1 MVMTDSE
8 ARDRLHEGLHALTA
22 EQPKWTRRQ
31 NYMDGVQDMPYAPPG
46 VNAEYE
52 SLQRQAVANWLDIA
66 MKAPLQRLVP
76 EGFATGRGKDPDA
89 DAWDTLWQPNSM
101 DSRSDTV
108 FTDMMVHGRGLMSV
122 WPDAGNADAPVR
134 IRPESG
140 LNVHVEGDPEDPWT
154 QLWAVKRVTRK
165 ARGAHSGQT
174 ALWTPP
180 GYRASGTTV
189 EDAWVHD
196 RDSWVRYER
205 GNAENRE
212 WVRGGDWVEVDRG
225 THRLGH
231 VAFVPFDNRP
241 TSSAVPRSDLEP
253 LMPMQDAI
261 NTIRFQTLLAMQF
274 SAYRQR
280 IVVGFDPVLRDA
292 DGNMVPQ
299 RDSAGNVLLDQY
311 GQPMPILQTPGRP
324 GVDRLLV
331 FPGDLTK
338 VFDMP
343 ESDMGNY
350 VTVLG
355 EFLTQF
361 FAIAQVPPQYLLSR
375 MANLSGD
382 ALTGAESTLNA
393 KVKQL
398 QTAAGESL
406 ELVMRMADRA
416 RGGTGKDAA
425 SEVQWAQ
432 SEVRSFAATV
442 DAIAKLIAS
451 GMAPRDAWAMLPGA
465 TPPKIDQWE
474 QNATKVRDE
483 RMAAVAALPTPGA
496 EQEPPADSAAGDRRA
511 IAQQPTGGQPTPP
524 PEQ

>member
-8 ARDRLHEGLHALTA
+8 ARDRLHEGLYLLNEYEKPH
-22 EQPKWTRRQ
+22 KRRQ
-31 NYMDGVQDMPYAPPG
+31 DYLEGRQDLPYAPPG
-46 VNAEYE
+46 VNAEYV
-52 SLQRQAVANWLDIA
+52 SLQEQSIANWLGIA
-66 MKAPLQRLVP
+66 MLAPLQRLRP
-76 EGFATGRGKDPDA
+76 EGFATGRGKAPD
-89 DAWDTLWQPNSM
+89 DEVWENVWQPNSL
-101 DSRSDTV
+101 DSRAGTV
-108 FTDMMVHGRGLMSV
+108 FSDMMVHRRGVMSV
-122 WPDAGNADAPVR
+122 WEEGDTPR

-154 QLWAVKRVTRK
+154 QQWAVKRITKR
-165 ARGAHSGQT
+165 APGSRRGINSG
-174 ALWTPP
+174 LWVPDN
-180 GYRASGTTV
+180 YRRTQPDTV
-189 EDAWVHD
+189 EVAWVHD
-196 RDSWVRYER
+196 RDSFRRYQRVSSRTEGASWV
-205 GNAENRE
+205 A
-212 WVRGGDWVEVDRG
+212 GGDWEFVDDG
-225 THRLGH
+225 GHDLGY

-241 TSSAVPRSDLEP
+241 TSAAEARSDLEP

-292 DGNMVPQ
+292 DGKVIPQ
-299 RDSAGNVLLDQY
+299 RNADGTPILDAY
-311 GQPMPILQTPGRP
+311 GQPVPILQSPGRP

-343 ESDMGNY
+343 ESNMDNY
-350 VTVLG
+350 VKVLG

-361 FAIAQVPPQYLLSR
+361 FAVGQVPPQYLLSR

-398 QTAAGESL
+398 QDAAGESL
-406 ELVMRMADRA
+406 ELVIRMANRA
-416 RGGTGKDAA
+416 RGRTESDNA

-442 DAIAKLIAS
+442 DAIAKLIAN
-451 GMAPRDAWAMLPGA
+451 GMAPQDALDAPRFRVYKQRRLALEAGYPEDLTKGLRALGHEPEPLPRREAGGA
-465 TPPKIDQWE
+465 QLIVVT
-474 QNATKVRDE
+474 DE
-483 RMAAVAALPTPGA
+483 GLVGA
-496 EQEPPADSAAGDRRA
+496 SDRRKDGHA
-511 IAQQPTGGQPTPP
+511 G
-524 PEQ
+524 

>member
-1 MVMTDSE
+1 MAMSDSE
-8 ARDRLHEGLHALTA
+8 ARDRLHEGLHHLA
-22 EQPKWTRRQ
+22 EGERDHKRRQ
-31 NYMDGVQDMPYAPPG
+31 DYLDGKQDLPYAPPG
-46 VNAEYE
+46 VNAEYRA
-52 SLQRQAVANWLDIA
+52 LQVQAVANWLDIA
-66 MKAPLQRLVP
+66 MRAPLQRLVP

-89 DAWDTLWQPNSM
+89 AAWDNIWQPNSL
-101 DSRSDTV
+101 DSRAGTV
-108 FTDMMVHGRGLMSV
+108 FSDMMVHGRGIMSV
-122 WPDAGNADAPVR
+122 WRDTPETPR

-140 LNVHVEGDPEDPWT
+140 LNVHVQGDPEDPWT
-154 QLWAVKRVTRK
+154 QQWAVKRVTTRVPGA
-165 ARGAHSGQT
+165 ARPAS

-180 GYRASGTTV
+180 NFRRGSGAMV
-189 EDAWVHD
+189 ETAWVHD
-196 RDSWVRYER
+196 RDSFVKYER
-205 GNAENRE
+205 GNAQSTE
-212 WVRGGDWVEVDRG
+212 WLGGGQWERVDDG
-225 THRLGH
+225 SHDLGH

-241 TSSAVPRSDLEP
+241 TSTAEPRSDLEP

-292 DGNMVPQ
+292 DGNVVPQ
-299 RDSAGNVLLDQY
+299 RDSSGAVMLDQY
-311 GQPMPILQTPGRP
+311 GQPLPILQTPGRP

-398 QTAAGESL
+398 QTSAGESL

-416 RGGTGKDAA
+416 TGGSGKDAA

-442 DAIAKLIAS
+442 DAVVKLIS
-451 GMAPRDAWAMLPGA
+451 QGMAPRDAWAMLPGA
-465 TPPKIDQWE
+465 TPPKIDTWV
-474 QNATKVRDE
+474 QNAQEVRD
-483 RMAAVAALPTPGA
+483 RALAAVAALPTPDDD
-496 EQEPPADSAAGDRRA
+496 QEPPADSAAGDRQA
-511 IAQQPTGGQPTPP
+511 LTQGGNGAQPTPP
-524 PEQ
+524 PDQ

>member
-8 ARDRLHEGLHALTA
+8 ARDRLHEGLGALST
-22 EQPKWTRRQ
+22 EQPKWQRRQ
-31 NYMDGVQDMPYAPPG
+31 DYVDGKQDMPYAPPG

-52 SLQRQAVANWLDIA
+52 SLQRQAIANWLDIA

-76 EGFATGRGKDPDA
+76 EGFATGRGKEPDA
-89 DAWDTLWQPNSM
+89 DAWDNVWQPNSL
-101 DSRSDTV
+101 DSRADAT
-108 FTDMMVHGRGLMSV
+108 FTDMMVHGRGIMSV
-122 WPDAGNADAPVR
+122 WPDGDTPR

-165 ARGAHSGQT
+165 VPASQTST
-174 ALWTPP
+174 ALILPP
-180 GYRASGTTV
+180 GYRVPGSSTIET
-189 EDAWVHD
+189 AWVHD
-196 RDSWVRYER
+196 RDSWRRYER
-205 GNAENRE
+205 GNPESRE
-212 WVRGGDWVEVDRG
+212 WVRGGDWVEVDSG

-280 IVVGFDPVLRDA
+280 IIVGFDPVLRDA
-292 DGNMVPQ
+292 DGNVIPQ
-299 RDSAGNVLLDQY
+299 RDGNGNVLLDQY

-324 GVDRLLV
+324 GVDRMLV

-406 ELVMRMADRA
+406 ELVMRMAHRA
-416 RGGTGKDAA
+416 RGGGDDDVA

-465 TPPKIDQWE
+465 TPPKIEQWE
-474 QNATKVRDE
+474 RNANRVRDE
-483 RMAAVAALPTPGA
+483 RMAAVAALPTPDP

-511 IAQQPTGGQPTPP
+511 IGQPGGGQPTPP

>member
-1 MVMTDSE
+1 MAMSDEV
-8 ARDRLHEGLHALTA
+8 ARDRLHEGLHNLR
-22 EQPKWTRRQ
+22 ENEHPWQRRQ
-31 NYMDGVQDMPYAPPG
+31 DYMDGKQDLPFAPPG
-46 VNAEYE
+46 VNAEYR
-52 SLQRQAVANWLDIA
+52 SLQDQAVANWLDIA
-66 MKAPLQRLVP
+66 MRAPLQRLVP
-76 EGFATGRGKDPDA
+76 EGFATGRGKEPDA
-89 DAWDTLWQPNSM
+89 AAWDNVWQPNSL
-101 DSRSDTV
+101 DSRADAT

-122 WPDAGNADAPVR
+122 WRDTPETPR

-165 ARGAHSGQT
+165 VPGSRRATS

-180 GYRASGTTV
+180 NYRRGGATI
-189 EDAWVHD
+189 EMAWVHD
-196 RDSWVRYER
+196 RDSFVAYER
-205 GNAENRE
+205 GNPESTE
-212 WVRGGDWVEVDRG
+212 WVRGGDWVKVDDG
-225 THRLGH
+225 KHDLGH

-241 TSSAVPRSDLEP
+241 TSSAVPRSDMEP
-253 LMPMQDAI
+253 LMPMQDAL

-292 DGNMVPQ
+292 DGKVVPQ
-299 RDSAGNVLLDQY
+299 RDSEGNIMLDRY

-398 QTAAGESL
+398 QTSAGESL

-416 RGGTGKDAA
+416 TGGDGKDAA
-425 SEVQWAQ
+425 SEVLWAQ

-442 DAIAKLIAS
+442 DAVVKLIAQ
-451 GMAPRDAWAMLPGA
+451 GMAPRDAWAMLPGS
-465 TPPKIDQWE
+465 TPPKIEQWE
-474 QNATKVRDE
+474 RNAQAVRD
-483 RMAAVAALPTPGA
+483 RALAAVAALPTPD
-496 EQEPPADSAAGDRRA
+496 ESQEPAADSAAGDRRA
-511 IAQQPTGGQPTPP
+511 IAQGDGGQPTPP
-524 PEQ
+524 ADQ